1 MGISRKKRVK
11 PTGLSS
17 GMSDFDLLLR
27 GFVRDICRDT
37 VVCTFVKC
45 NCLSCKLSARLV
57 TMDDTSFGVLYC
69 QDLRKVVGSGFI
81 CRNWSSRL
89 VGY

>member
-1 MGISRKKRVK
+1 MAVSRKKKVN
-11 PTGLSS
+11 GSDL
-17 GMSDFDLLLR
+17 SDFDLLMR

-37 VVCTFVKC
+37 VVVTFVHC
-45 NCLSCKLSARLV
+45 NCLTCKLSARLV
-57 TMDDTSFGVLYC
+57 TMDGAISGVLYC
-69 QDLRKVVGSGFI
+69 QDLKKIVKTGFV